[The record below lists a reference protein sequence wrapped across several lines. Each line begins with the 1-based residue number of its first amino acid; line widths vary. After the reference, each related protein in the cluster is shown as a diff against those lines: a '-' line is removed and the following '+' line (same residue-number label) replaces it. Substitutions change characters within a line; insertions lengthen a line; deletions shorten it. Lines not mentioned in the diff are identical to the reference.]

1 MHKFTKGNYVQ
12 FPDNMRGIVD
22 FVDDTY
28 ITVCV
33 SVKKNVCGHSLQPMS
48 KCCLLV
54 YPREQEQLVL
64 IRETSTLAD
73 IYKPNTD

>member
-1 MHKFTKGNYVQ
+1 MQFTKGNYVE
-12 FPDNMRGIVD
+12 FPDKMRGIVD
-22 FVDDTY
+22 FISEQY

-33 SVKKNVCGHSLQPMS
+33 SVKKNVCGHSLQPMT

-64 IRETSTLAD
+64 IKEESTLED
-73 IYKPNTD
+73 IYKPHTD